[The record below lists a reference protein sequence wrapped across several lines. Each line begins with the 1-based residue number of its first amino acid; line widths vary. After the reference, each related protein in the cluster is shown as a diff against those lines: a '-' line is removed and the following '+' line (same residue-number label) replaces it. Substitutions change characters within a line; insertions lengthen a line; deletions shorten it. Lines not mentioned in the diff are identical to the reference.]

1 MNRLIAR
8 LFKGSNQSYFLFGPR
23 GTGKTTFIGQHY
35 TDPLWFNF
43 LDPETERTYLAHP
56 EKLYGAIEGNPHTK
70 IVVIDEIQRVPTVLS
85 VIHMLIEEKKELQ
98 FIMTGSSSRK
108 LKRMG
113 VDLLGGRALKC
124 NLHPFMAA
132 ELGKEFNLERALKF
146 GMIPLIYHADN
157 PIKSLH
163 AYINLYLKEEVLQEG
178 LVRNIDNFARF
189 LEIISFSH
197 ASVLNLT
204 NISRECMVKRSTV
217 EGYLSIIED
226 LLLAYTIP
234 IFTKRAQRQLSSH
247 PKFYFFDAGVF
258 KALRPS
264 GPLDRPEEIDGAALE
279 GLIAQHLL
287 AWCDYRDNQDKLF
300 FWRTRS
306 GVEVDFIVYGPQTF
320 WAIEVKNTSRV
331 SSKDTKGLEAFKKDY
346 PEAKTFLLYRGK
358 EQFMQNNILC
368 MPCEAFLSSL
378 L

>member
-1 MNRLIAR
+1 MSRLITR

-23 GTGKTTFIGQHY
+23 GTGKTTFITQHY
-35 TDPLWFNF
+35 PNPLSFNF

-56 EKLYGAIEGNPHTK
+56 EKLYSAIEGNPDTK
-70 IVVIDEIQRVPTVLS
+70 VVVIDEVQRVPSVLS
-85 VIHMLIEEKKELQ
+85 VIHMLIEEKKDLQ

-124 NLHPFMAA
+124 NLHPFIAT
-132 ELGKEFNLERALKF
+132 ELKKDFSLAHALKF

-157 PIKSLH
+157 PMKSLH

-197 ASVLNLT
+197 ASILNLN

-247 PKFYFFDAGVF
+247 PKFYFFDVGVF

-264 GPLDRPEEIDGAALE
+264 GPLDRPEEIDGVALE
-279 GLIAQHLL
+279 GLVAQHLM
-287 AWCDYRDNQDKLF
+287 AWCDYRENQDQVY

-306 GVEVDFIVYGPQTF
+306 GVEVDFIIYGPQTF
-320 WAIEVKNTSRV
+320 WAIEVKNTSRI
-331 SSKDTKGLEAFKKDY
+331 SLQDTKGLEAFKNDY

-368 MPCEAFLSSL
+368 MPCESFLSTL
-378 L
+378 P